1 MVKNVTQK
9 TLGDILEILLAKRSA
24 WNVDTNLK
32 IMVGGTE
39 IGSIAVTRKIE
50 YVPQE
55 GKIEERNAK

>member
-1 MVKNVTQK
+1 MVKNATQK

-50 YVPQE
+50 YVARAR
-55 GKIEERNAK
+55 ICSDSVS